1 MKRARRRSQSGFALL
16 FVFAMAAIVA
26 IMLYLELPRVAFEAQ
41 RAKEQLLIDRGE
53 QYKRAIKLYVRRF
66 NRYPATIEQ
75 LENTNNIRFLRRRY
89 KDPMTGKSDW
99 RLIHSAGGVLTD
111 SLTQKA
117 PGVKGAVAIGQMSG
131 DNQAADAGTQQQQ
144 PLPVA
149 SWRRLR
155 GGQRPNPGQLIP
167 QPDSETGSEDTS
179 GGDQSAGEIPPAG
192 PETYGEQQPGEQQP
206 SPEQQPYPGE
216 QQPPQV
222 QQGEATPGPVL
233 PPVQLFPGQPLPRGQ
248 QQQQTQPFSVTG
260 SLGAPSAGSPGAAA
274 DNPALDAIRRQLT
287 GGSSSSFPGNFNVGA
302 GIAGV
307 ASKSGGEGIKVYND
321 HTKYKEWE
329 FIYDPRKDVP
339 ITGQA
344 VSAFPNMP
352 AQPANP
358 TKPQY

>member
-26 IMLYLELPRVAFEAQ
+26 IMLYIELPRTAFEAQ

-75 LENTNNIRFLRRRY
+75 LEDTNNIRFLRRRY
-89 KDPMTGKSDW
+89 KDPMTGKSEW
-99 RLIHSAGGVLTD
+99 RLIHSAGGMLTD
-111 SLTQKA
+111 SLTQKG
-117 PGVKGAVAIGQMSG
+117 PGVKGAVDIGQMSG
-131 DNQAADAGTQQQQ
+131 DSQAADTGTQQQQQ

-167 QPDSETGSEDTS
+167 QPEAEPGSEDTS
-179 GGDQSAGEIPPAG
+179 GGDQSAGVLPLAEPDTSG
-192 PETYGEQQPGEQQP
+192 DQQPA
-206 SPEQQPYPGE
+206 PEQQPTPE

-233 PPVQLFPGQPLPRGQ
+233 PPVQLFPGQPLPGGQ
-248 QQQQTQPFSVTG
+248 QQPMNVAG
-260 SLGAPSAGSPGAAA
+260 SLGTPSPSAGPPRVTA

-287 GGSSSSFPGNFNVGA
+287 GGSSSAFPGNSNIGA

-307 ASKSGGEGIKVYND
+307 ASKSDGEGIKVYND
-321 HTKYKEWE
+321 RTKYKEWE
-329 FIYDPRKDVP
+329 FIYDPRKDMP
-339 ITGQA
+339 IGQA

-352 AQPANP
+352 SQPANP